1 MPHSY
6 FKSVIPLTN
15 NILKIEMS
23 NNNRIWLNFS
33 PLMYTTRFWPLQ
45 DQAVFQSVKIDGSFL
60 VFGKKVRI
68 GATEIMD
75 LVLFSGSWAYKNAEM
90 ADRTAEIQGDRQ

>member
-1 MPHSY
+1 MA
-6 FKSVIPLTN
+6 N

-45 DQAVFQSVKIDGSFL
+45 DRAVFQSVKIDGNFL

-68 GATEIMD
+68 GATEILD
-75 LVLFSGSWAYKNAEM
+75 LVLFSGSWAYKNAEK
-90 ADRTAEIQGDRQ
+90 ADGAAEIKGDRQ

>member
-6 FKSVIPLTN
+6 FKSVIPMAN

-45 DQAVFQSVKIDGSFL
+45 DQAVFKSVKIDGNFL
-60 VFGKKVRI
+60 VFGKKVKI
-68 GATEIMD
+68 GATEIMN
-75 LVLFSGSWAYKNAEM
+75 LVMLSGSWAYKNGEM
-90 ADRTAEIQGDRQ
+90 ADSVAEIQGDRK